1 MRNHWELV
9 IKIEKLLK
17 TMLELQSKEEAT
29 GQLGG
34 IFEADAIM
42 NKSGFAAITSSI
54 TPYYINSKNNDD
66 RQLINDF
73 INKYSFLPTLSEDDY
88 WDVLEDAIHDYE
100 DLLNKLNVIKV
111 MKK

>member
-54 TPYYINSKNNDD
+54 TPYY
-66 RQLINDF
+66 
-73 INKYSFLPTLSEDDY
+73 
-88 WDVLEDAIHDYE
+88 
-100 DLLNKLNVIKV
+100 
-111 MKK
+111 